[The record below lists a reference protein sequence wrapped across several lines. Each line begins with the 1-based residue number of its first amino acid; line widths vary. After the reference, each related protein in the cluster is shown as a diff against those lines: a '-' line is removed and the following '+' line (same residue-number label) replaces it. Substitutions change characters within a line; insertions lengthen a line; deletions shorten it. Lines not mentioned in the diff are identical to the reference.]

1 MHNMQIKM
9 KFIRLK
15 AEGIPIYKIAHAL
28 GVHRTTLT
36 LWHKELA
43 DLILI
48 AKQDYLDELLYE
60 NENTKLHR
68 IESLSRQLSRLYEML
83 DNEKNVQISTGY
95 HGEIL
100 DLITKYT
107 KLLQLETNE
116 KHIERLIKN
125 NRKETEQD
133 NAGSKPKNIW
143 VTDMENFRKH
153 QPEEEPVEKINDDE
167 SGHENIVELNEE
179 DTTIEMYEGAEV
191 CRDFSDEEPEI
202 QEIFNRTIKRC
213 SRRNEGEE
221 SVKNPSQEKKT
232 NQENMEEKEEGEE
245 SVKNSSNK
253 EEFSEK
259 EIEKSRA

>member
-36 LWHKELA
+36 LWHKEYA

-68 IESLSRQLSRLYEML
+68 IESISRQLSRLYEML
-83 DNEKNVQISTGY
+83 DNEVNVQISTGY

-133 NAGSKPKNIW
+133 NTGSIPKNIW
-143 VTDMENFRKH
+143 VTDLENFRMH
-153 QPEEEPVEKINDDE
+153 QPEEEPVEEINDDE
-167 SGHENIVELNEE
+167 STAEKIVEVDEV
-179 DTTIEMYEGAEV
+179 DTTLEMYEDAEV
-191 CRDFSDEEPEI
+191 CRDFTDEEPEI
-202 QEIFNRTIKRC
+202 QEIFNRTIKRS
-213 SRRNEGEE
+213 SRRKEEEE
-221 SVKNPSQEKKT
+221 SVKNPSENEKL

-245 SVKNSSNK
+245 SVNPA
-253 EEFSEK
+253 
-259 EIEKSRA
+259 SR

>member
-36 LWHKELA
+36 LWHKEYA

-68 IESLSRQLSRLYEML
+68 IESISRQLSRLYEML
-83 DNEKNVQISTGY
+83 DNEVNVQISTGY

-100 DLITKYT
+100 ELITKYT

-125 NRKETEQD
+125 NRKEAEAGT
-133 NAGSKPKNIW
+133 AGSKPKNIW

-153 QPEEEPVEKINDDE
+153 QPEEETENMSDEVE
-167 SGHENIVELNEE
+167 SAHENIVELDEV
-179 DTTIEMYEGAEV
+179 DTTLEMYEDAEI

-202 QEIFNRTIKRC
+202 QEIFNRTIKR
-213 SRRNEGEE
+213 SMRRKENGE
-221 SVKNPSQEKKT
+221 SVNPA
-232 NQENMEEKEEGEE
+232 
-245 SVKNSSNK
+245 
-253 EEFSEK
+253 
-259 EIEKSRA
+259 SR

>member
-1 MHNMQIKM
+1 M

-36 LWHKELA
+36 LWHKEYA

-68 IESLSRQLSRLYEML
+68 IESISRQLSRLYEML
-83 DNEKNVQISTGY
+83 DNEVNVQISTGY

-125 NRKETEQD
+125 NRKESEQD
-133 NAGSKPKNIW
+133 NTESKPKNIW
-143 VTDMENFRKH
+143 VTDMENFRMH
-153 QPEEEPVEKINDDE
+153 QPEEETVEEINDDE
-167 SGHENIVELNEE
+167 STAEKIVEVDEV
-179 DTTIEMYEGAEV
+179 DTTLEMYEDAEI

-202 QEIFNRTIKRC
+202 QEIFNRTIKR
-213 SRRNEGEE
+213 SNGRKEEEE
-221 SVKNPSQEKKT
+221 SVNPA
-232 NQENMEEKEEGEE
+232 
-245 SVKNSSNK
+245 
-253 EEFSEK
+253 
-259 EIEKSRA
+259 SR

>member
-36 LWHKELA
+36 LWHKEYA

-68 IESLSRQLSRLYEML
+68 IESISRQLSVLYEQL
-83 DNEKNVQISTGY
+83 DNNVTAGGPPVFHSHIV
-95 HGEIL
+95 

-125 NRKETEQD
+125 NRKEKESG
-133 NAGSKPKNIW
+133 AEESKAVKNIW

-153 QPEEEPVEKINDDE
+153 QPEEEIQNINNEDE
-167 SGHENIVELNEE
+167 NTGENIIELDEE
-179 DTTIEMYEGAEV
+179 DTTLEMYEDAEI

-213 SRRNEGEE
+213 RKREEEEE
-221 SVKNPSQEKKT
+221 SVKNPSVEEECAE
-232 NQENMEEKEEGEE
+232 ENDNIPE
-245 SVKNSSNK
+245 
-253 EEFSEK
+253 
-259 EIEKSRA
+259 

>member
-36 LWHKELA
+36 LWHKEYA

-68 IESLSRQLSRLYEML
+68 IESISRQLSRLYEML
-83 DNEKNVQISTGY
+83 DNEVNVQISTGY

-125 NRKETEQD
+125 NRKESEQD
-133 NAGSKPKNIW
+133 NTESKPKNIW
-143 VTDMENFRKH
+143 VTDMENFRMH
-153 QPEEEPVEKINDDE
+153 QPEEETVEEINDDE
-167 SGHENIVELNEE
+167 STAEKIVEVDEV
-179 DTTIEMYEGAEV
+179 DTTLEMYEDAEI

-202 QEIFNRTIKRC
+202 QEIFNRTIKR
-213 SRRNEGEE
+213 SNGRKEEEE
-221 SVKNPSQEKKT
+221 SVNPA
-232 NQENMEEKEEGEE
+232 
-245 SVKNSSNK
+245 
-253 EEFSEK
+253 
-259 EIEKSRA
+259 SR

>member
-36 LWHKELA
+36 LWHKEYA

-68 IESLSRQLSRLYEML
+68 IESISRQLSRLYEML
-83 DNEKNVQISTGY
+83 DNEENVQISTGY

-116 KHIERLIKN
+116 KHIERLIQN
-125 NRKETEQD
+125 NRKETEAG

-153 QPEEEPVEKINDDE
+153 QPEEEPVEEINDDE
-167 SGHENIVELNEE
+167 STAEKIVEVDEV
-179 DTTIEMYEGAEV
+179 DTTLEMYEDAEI

-202 QEIFNRTIKRC
+202 QEIFNRTIKR
-213 SRRNEGEE
+213 SNGRKEEEE
-221 SVKNPSQEKKT
+221 SVNPA
-232 NQENMEEKEEGEE
+232 
-245 SVKNSSNK
+245 
-253 EEFSEK
+253 
-259 EIEKSRA
+259 SR